1 VRLRLVTPTLLFE
14 KLFSSYL
21 AGILSLSFFHL
32 KRETDPVIEVWGFIN
47 LKQSTKSKGLV
58 TAVTN
63 LL

>member
-32 KRETDPVIEVWGFIN
+32 NRETDPVIDVSG
-47 LKQSTKSKGLV
+47 V
-58 TAVTN
+58 Y
-63 LL
+63 